1 MSNYATKSDLR
12 DISHVHVSSFA
23 LRTNLASLKSEID
36 KLDSNK
42 LAPVPVDLSKL
53 SDVLKNDVVKKTGS
67 NKLVTKVDSI
77 DTTNFVLKLKYENDG
92 ADLEKKISDVDK
104 KIPDISNLVKKTD
117 LNAKITEVESKIPS
131 ISGLATSSTLTAVKN
146 KIVDVSGLVKK
157 TDFNTKVTKIE
168 GKIPSISSLA
178 TNSELTA
185 VENKIPGVSSLVK
198 KSKS

>member
-104 KIPDISNLVKKTD
+104 KIPDVSNLVKKTD